1 MTFDTVVF
9 GTFVIGTGFT
19 AGSSIPAGG
28 LRCFIKPTANIGA
41 APFDVTITYIDQ
53 FGNPAETTLVST
65 SVSAYTTSG
74 SHIQITLNA
83 GDTGIQRLVSASVV
97 GGTTGDKFNL
107 ESWNEGIG
115 KSLPLI
121 KRPLETPWVN
131 HEVSRSDAPLAH
143 SWFGGEIIDVASS
156 NVVISP
162 NILNYT
168 AIMETEIVQPYYES
182 EFSRFGFLETTTFDV
197 QNDSMKR
204 LMSSLGAG
212 YVLSIIDANE
222 PSTRYKWLWNGSVY
236 VDSGFYQIDFDF
248 TLVRGNLFTFEV
260 LDKDGTI
267 KFSRA
272 TNTKG
277 WTTPSTIQ
285 SYCGQEVLQPASN
298 TKDGNTTTEW
308 RHYADETHWIVYD
321 LGAGAV
327 VGGVK
332 LFWQGLAPGYICYVL
347 TSNDLSNWD
356 YEYMDWIISGSPGV
370 WKEVQFVPVSKRYI
384 KIRIY
389 PFNPDNALYDF
400 NEVQFYLFEHQALVF
415 KSLAFEMRLRLST
428 AGTTAG
434 TEYLDIR
441 NIKISRYKHEGTV
454 ESHFAVPVPNI
465 SSYDELLM
473 NTTEPTGTDVKF
485 QLEFSDNGS
494 SWSNYSGSDG
504 TSATYYTYIGEPIKV
519 PTGLIGKYYKWKA
532 YLSAD
537 GRETPIFDG
546 LTIWMFV
553 KMYYFIINLE
563 KQLCT
568 PIVIANPQMMNP
580 TISLFRACARQ
591 TAGYPTPCPGGYYLP
606 EVLSGKEFA
615 GKIWVIIKGNDV
627 SFLTETLSGRQ
638 WIAKYWLYFKS
649 WIESVVGQVVSGYV
663 RDQDE
668 NIIINGIKIV
678 ITSSTTLGTDQMNP
692 VNPTTGFYQIF
703 VKNTKYDNRY
713 LLVNQEGKTFDLAYS
728 AYGLP
733 EIIDGT
739 VKVPSPQDLHFWKPN
754 QICGKSVAY
763 VGSLVTY

>member
-53 FGNPAETTLVST
+53 FGNSAETTLVST

-121 KRPLETPWVN
+121 KRSLETPWVN

-162 NILNYT
+162 NVLNYT

-204 LMSSLGAG
+204 LMSSIDAG
-212 YVLSIIDANE
+212 HLLSIIDANE
-222 PSTRYKWLWNGSVY
+222 PSTRFKWLWNGSAY
-236 VDSGFYQIDFDF
+236 IDSGFYQIDFDF
-248 TLVRGNLFTFEV
+248 ALQRGSLFTFEV
-260 LDKDGTI
+260 LDKDGDI

-272 TNTKG
+272 TNTAG

-285 SYCGQEVLQPASN
+285 SYCGQEILYPASN
-298 TKDGNTTTEW
+298 TKDGNTSTEW
-308 RHYADETHWIVYD
+308 RHNTDEAHWIIYD
-321 LGAGAV
+321 LGTTAR
-327 VGGVK
+327 VGGSRIYWK
-332 LFWQGLAPGYICYVL
+332 GSSLGYTVDIYG
-347 TSNDLSNWD
+347 SNDLSNWVLE
-356 YEYMDWIISGSPGV
+356 YEDWEVSGAAPM
-370 WKEVQFVPVSKRYI
+370 WKEIEFIPIFKRYI
-384 KIRIY
+384 KLMIY
-389 PFNPDNALYDF
+389 PIHSGHLLDDF
-400 NEVQFYLFEHQALVF
+400 MDVKFYLFEHQTLVF
-415 KSLAFEMRLRLST
+415 KSLAFEMRLRLSSN
-428 AGTTAG
+428 GTTNG

-441 NIKISRYKHEGTV
+441 NIQIHRYKPEGTI
-454 ESHFAVPVPNI
+454 ESNFAVPVPNI

-473 NTTEPTGTDVKF
+473 NTTEPAGTDVKF
-485 QLEFSDNGS
+485 QLAFNDNGS
-494 SWSNYSGSDG
+494 SWSNFSGSDG
-504 TSATYYTYIGEPIKV
+504 TSATYYSFIGEPIKV

-606 EVLSGKEFA
+606 EVLSGREFT
-615 GKIWVIIKGNDV
+615 GKIWIMIHGSIV

-649 WIESVVGQVVSGYV
+649 WMESVVGQVVSGYV

-692 VNPTTGFYQIF
+692 VNPITGFYQIF

-733 EIIDGT
+733 AIIDGT

-763 VGSLVTY
+763 VGSLVSY